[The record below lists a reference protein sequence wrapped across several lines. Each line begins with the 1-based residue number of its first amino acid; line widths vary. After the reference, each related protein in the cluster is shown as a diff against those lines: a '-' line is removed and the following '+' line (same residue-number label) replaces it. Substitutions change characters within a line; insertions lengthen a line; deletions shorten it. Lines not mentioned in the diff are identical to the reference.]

1 VLYSASISTAM
12 EKRTLFGQKS
22 KQVCLTVKTSRDNDK
37 MIGEATL
44 PGHPEYGIF
53 VRLKRRADL
62 QEEKTH

>member
-1 VLYSASISTAM
+1 
-12 EKRTLFGQKS
+12 LFGQKS